1 MPVVYSQK
9 TFILNRIRGVL
20 AGNGEIH
27 KIQPRNMRPGK
38 GTCSRSN
45 HKSAAV
51 YIYRPCGIFIF
62 ILTRLCFNAPKR
74 QSTEVTVNGGGAD
87 LESDLKIGSLRI
99 ISLGV

>member
-1 MPVVYSQK
+1 MPVVYSQE
-9 TFILNRIRGVL
+9 TFVLNRIRGVL

-38 GTCSRSN
+38 GTCRRCDY
-45 HKSAAV
+45 KSAAV

-62 ILTRLCFNAPKR
+62 IFTRLGFNAAKR
-74 QSTEVTVNGGGAD
+74 QSTEVSVNGGGTD

-99 ISLGV
+99 VAFRF